1 MIDPENVEL
10 QWLLADVQD
19 SDLRLQF
26 GQLGP
31 ILAPIGRNLKM
42 ELKKKYIDLPHS
54 LQNSF
59 WAKQIDQFYPR
70 VTIQVL
76 FPGLEGGLTEPTKMD
91 PVLALRGKE
100 AGIV

>member
-31 ILAPIGRNLKM
+31 ILAPIGRNLKL
-42 ELKKKYIDLPHS
+42 ELKKS
-54 LQNSF
+54 
-59 WAKQIDQFYPR
+59 
-70 VTIQVL
+70 
-76 FPGLEGGLTEPTKMD
+76 
-91 PVLALRGKE
+91 
-100 AGIV
+100 